1 MSTSAIEKRRA
12 LPKSW
17 RPAAAHLAV
26 AALAF
31 VVQAVYARF
40 GHGVRSAAMTTMGLY
55 PLLGGALPFALLA
68 YCLKDLA
75 ARQGFRPFVNLW
87 SAAVATLTASAFLRG
102 VLEVAG
108 TASPYPPYLLA
119 LGVALAVLALIPLAR
134 VLPPPPQ
141 A

>member
-1 MSTSAIEKRRA
+1 M
-12 LPKSW
+12 PKPW
-17 RPAAAHLAV
+17 RPAAAHLAA

-31 VVQAVYARF
+31 VVQAVYSVF
-40 GHGVRSAAMTTMGLY
+40 GHGVRSGAMSTMGLY

-75 ARQGFRPFVNLW
+75 ARQGFRSFVNLW
-87 SAAVATLTASAFLRG
+87 SAAVATLTATAFLRG

-108 TASPYPPYLLA
+108 TASPYPPWLFA
-119 LGVALAVLALIPLAR
+119 LGVALAALALIPLAR
-134 VLPPPPQ
+134 VLRRPPR